1 MKALRAT
8 VRPRSGPYALRKL
21 RHHFLALDHVV
32 TAPGEHLVQL
42 PGAGAVAVTEDGAT
56 IAIDIAV
63 PSEAA
68 KLTAIGAI
76 EQFIADHDS
85 SISVTWTTL
94 DVVPGS
100 LR

>member
-1 MKALRAT
+1 M
-8 VRPRSGPYALRKL
+8 
-21 RHHFLALDHVV
+21 
-32 TAPGEHLVQL
+32 TAPGEYLVQL

-68 KLTAIGAI
+68 KLTTIGAI

-85 SISVTWTTL
+85 SLSVTWTTL